1 MNKIINNIELNPF
14 LEELE
19 KLNTHL
25 FSRKENDAPL
35 KSVKRKYNLQKVL
48 VANRGEIAKRF
59 FLILH
64 EEGIKSVAVVTDA
77 DKGQSWYEFADE
89 IVFIG
94 DHTNYSNPHMIIAAT
109 LIIHANAIYSGYG
122 FLSENSDF
130 VKLIDTFNALYNLNI
145 IFMGP
150 GYETIHLMGDKINA
164 RKLAHEN
171 GIPLFPSSGII
182 SSGNIEAVKHEADI
196 IGYPVMIKLCAGG
209 GGKGM
214 YSVYSESDLEKA
226 VNSCMRIGAEIYS
239 NSSFYIEKFI
249 KNPIHIEVQIF
260 NGKTIGIRKCA
271 VQRRNQKIIEE
282 SGETFIDEEMN
293 LELLSLAGKIA
304 HLSDYS
310 NNCGAGTVEFLIDQD
325 SGQIGFLEM
334 NTRLQVEYGVTDQS
348 LGIDLAKCH
357 ILLYDGRENEFDYLD
372 RLNHNVNSRNHS
384 IECRI
389 YAEDPENGYQ
399 PSPGIITE
407 IDLPT
412 FNGIRCDFGFR
423 DGDKILSMYDPMIG
437 KLIVH
442 GQTRHEALIRTE
454 RALQELYI
462 KGVKTNIPQLLN
474 IVRHPEFARGD
485 YNNRI
490 ISIIEEDKLFDGKNT
505 TDKPNHNHI
514 IFGAFA
520 EYVELL
526 KQTVS
531 EFFII
536 SNVKGITNTPINRAR
551 SRVTIEHDHQ
561 IYKVEFIQL
570 SFDSY
575 YTIINDKYDGK
586 LILNFA
592 NEKSDDLI
600 LMYRDKSYRVRVDR
614 KNEFLTLKLKDDA
627 TNKINYYN
635 LKIIHESYHENNNV
649 EIIRSPFQGTFISLC
664 NDISLDDK
672 ISAGDPLF
680 ILSAM
685 KMETTICSPVEG
697 RVTYIFTDEYN
708 SKYRESNRGKN
719 SAAGKTIREG
729 EILIKIETSPDSRIK
744 TAPDSDQQHNILS
757 ADPFELFLSDSFESV
772 IINNP
777 ENFINLIITF
787 FYAIICGFITQ
798 EYVVEKLHRIIRG
811 IKFYR
816 WKELFSNTLTDSIE
830 KIVLHYIYIK
840 KIFSSTVSSDGVSF
854 CEELDIFIIQFN
866 DAEINL
872 SPNFNSL
879 FLKVLNYYGI
889 PETDL
894 TLKSS
899 RKQLQQI
906 LFYMKQSYRFIQ
918 EHPDY
923 IKYIVYIL
931 PLLKI
936 PQDRILEITGLLLER
951 EETEK
956 DDTLAKYIKNEIYNK
971 INNHGITLF
980 SYQDHGISE
989 IKYLFDCP
997 GPDSEDYIGKI
1008 CRNSLNNPEPSLI
1021 PDNITDRQKQELA
1034 LHIALLKKKY
1044 NVNRLKSPIP
1054 DIILLRLEDLISEE
1068 SLYAA
1073 FSVLDLAG
1081 PDSEDVYETI
1091 ERAAGNAA
1099 AVVSLYQ
1106 DIKPSEFNW
1115 IHIIIKGMTL
1125 TFESNTSNPNK
1136 FSFNETQLTLT
1147 SALTSIRSKS
1157 RIKGVFECDFQL
1169 TGNEPAKKR
1178 KLFFNSDNVFEFI
1191 YNSDSGNLYHD
1202 SRAYNL
1208 SNQKIFSLNK
1218 WPVEIWADE
1227 CFDSG
1232 TLNEIRIE
1240 SIDYYLSNSAG
1251 NNPVSN
1257 NVGAKIFTG
1266 KISGN
1271 DACFFMKDSG
1281 INGGATGNLEGLKYI
1296 AAAYISFLK
1305 GWPFYVWNDGAG
1317 ANIKEGIVSLN
1328 RGAEGFMMNSLLVN
1342 GDFVKFRNYVNHNPD
1357 PVLKKM
1363 FKTLDEKFNFN
1374 HTDDSADDTA
1384 DRRKLS
1390 VVAVGIGSSA
1400 GLDVYGSSQA
1410 VLQIMLDSNESYRV
1424 LTGSNVIQSVIGEKI
1439 SNYEIGGAEILG
1451 RRAGII
1457 DLIAD
1462 NKIHLINIIRKINSF
1477 FSIENSSPLINR
1489 KNEASLNTAVKP
1501 NEMIMLTESIISANV
1516 DDGEFIELK
1525 KDYYGAESVIGGL
1538 AKIGGRHTLII
1549 GTRTHF
1555 GHRSS
1560 VSVIKTLELLK
1571 ISHQTSINEILIFGR
1586 NWLQPEILEDNNFRP
1601 QLDFMNVIQK
1611 KAGLRIHIIMHVDGL
1626 KLFYLNNAADIIIF
1640 IRNSSLLPSDSTLV
1654 KKNST
1659 FIVDSLNEA
1668 FDLSCKIINTVTPA
1682 DSGSSIDYKYKIPSI
1697 PSDPAIPYDIINSV
1711 ILPVFDD
1718 GSFIEFYKEM
1728 NTISG
1733 SSLITGIARLNGV
1746 TSGIIADQPL
1756 QKGGAA
1762 DAYGTEKF
1770 RVFTQ
1775 LLNRLNI
1782 PLIMLS
1788 NSSGFL
1794 PGSQQERL
1802 RIQVIGAESLDVNIL
1817 GQIPVVSVVL
1827 NQNYGGRLIHAFN
1840 KFLRPGIVYLAF
1852 ENSILAVIGVNVAF
1866 DLLYKKEYLKKI
1878 EVCGLDEAEKFKK
1891 DFYSDYLNKARA
1903 SAGGLET
1910 ELVDWIIPDQKEL
1923 REHLIKG
1930 MNLAIK
1936 RCREAFS
1943 G

>member
-1 MNKIINNIELNPF
+1 MNKIINYIELKPY
-14 LEELE
+14 LEELK
-19 KLNTHL
+19 KLNPYL
-25 FSRKENDAPL
+25 FSKKENNASL
-35 KSVKRKYNLQKVL
+35 ESAKRRYNLQKVL
-48 VANRGEIAKRF
+48 IANRGEIAKRF

-64 EEGIKSVAVVTDA
+64 EEGIKSAAVVTDA

-89 IVFIG
+89 VVFIG
-94 DHTNYSNPHMIIAAT
+94 GHTNYSNPHMIIAAT

-130 VKLIDTFNALYNLNI
+130 VKLIDTFNSLYNLNI

-150 GYETIHLMGDKINA
+150 GHETIHLMGDKINA
-164 RKLAHEN
+164 RKLAQEN

-182 SSGNIEAVKHEADI
+182 SSDGIEAVKSEAGR

-214 YSVYSESDLEKA
+214 YSVHSEPELEKA
-226 VNSCMRIGAEIYS
+226 VNSCMRIGTEIYN

-282 SGETFIDEEMN
+282 SGETFIDDRMN
-293 LELLSLAGKIA
+293 LELLALAEKIA
-304 HLSDYS
+304 YLSDYS

-372 RLNHNVNSRNHS
+372 RLKHNLNYRNHS

-389 YAEDPENGYQ
+389 YAEDPENDYQ

-412 FNGIRCDFGFR
+412 FNGIRCDFGFS
-423 DGDKILSMYDPMIG
+423 DGDKILPMYDPMIG

-474 IVRHPEFARGD
+474 IVRHPEFAKGD

-490 ISIIEEDKLFDGKNT
+490 ISIIEQDKISAEKNRP
-505 TDKPNHNHI
+505 DKSNHNHI
-514 IFGAFA
+514 IFGAFV
-520 EYVELL
+520 EYIELL

-536 SNVKGITNTPINRAR
+536 SNAKGITNTPVSRAR
-551 SRVTIEHDHQ
+551 SKITVEHDHQ
-561 IYKVEFIQL
+561 SYTVEFIQL

-575 YTIINDKYDGK
+575 YTIINDKHDGK

-592 NEKSDDLI
+592 NEKSDDII
-600 LMYRDKSYRVRVDR
+600 LMYHDKSYRVRVDR

-635 LKIIHESYHENNNV
+635 LKIIHDSYNESNNV
-649 EIIRSPFQGTFISLC
+649 EIIRSPFQGTFISFC
-664 NDISLDDK
+664 NDVKSGDK
-672 ISAGDPLF
+672 ISIGDPLF
-680 ILSAM
+680 VLSAM
-685 KMETTICSPVEG
+685 KMETTICSTVEG

-708 SKYRESNRGKN
+708 SKSGENNKDK
-719 SAAGKTIREG
+719 AAGKTIREG
-729 EILIKIETSPDSRIK
+729 EILIKIETSPDARQK
-744 TAPDSDQQHNILS
+744 TAPDPDQQYNILS
-757 ADPFELFLSDSFESV
+757 ADPFELFLNDSFESV
-772 IINNP
+772 IIDNP
-777 ENFINLIITF
+777 ENFMDLIITF

-798 EYVVEKLHRIIRG
+798 DYVIEKLHRIIRG

-816 WKELFSNTLTDSIE
+816 WKELFSISLTDSIE

-866 DAEINL
+866 DSDINL

-879 FLKVLNYYGI
+879 FLKVLDYYGI
-889 PETDL
+889 PETDF

-899 RKQLQQI
+899 RKQLHQI
-906 LFYMKQSYRFIQ
+906 LFYMKHSYRFILD
-918 EHPDY
+918 HPDY

-931 PLLKI
+931 PLLNI

-951 EETEK
+951 EEAEK

-971 INNHGITLF
+971 ISGRGITVF
-980 SYQDHGISE
+980 SGQDLGISD
-989 IKYLFDCP
+989 IKYLFDYP

-1008 CRNSLNNPEPSLI
+1008 CRISLNNPEAPLI
-1021 PDNITDRQKQELA
+1021 PDNLTSHQKQNLDH
-1034 LHIALLKKKY
+1034 HIALLNNKY
-1044 NVNRLKSPIP
+1044 NISRLKSPIP
-1054 DIILLRLEDLISEE
+1054 DITIFRLEDLILKE
-1068 SLYAA
+1068 SLYTA
-1073 FSVLDLAG
+1073 FSVLDLTD
-1081 PDSEDVYETI
+1081 PESENVYETI
-1091 ERAAGNAA
+1091 EKAAGNAA

-1106 DIKPSEFNW
+1106 DVKPGALNW

-1125 TFESNTSNPNK
+1125 TFECNTDNSRRLS
-1136 FSFNETQLTLT
+1136 FSKVQLSLS
-1147 SALTSIRSKS
+1147 SALTSAGSKS
-1157 RIKGVFECDFQL
+1157 SIKGIFECDFQL
-1169 TGNEPAKKR
+1169 NGNEPVKLR
-1178 KLFFNSDNVFEFI
+1178 KFFFNSDNIFEFI
-1191 YNSDSGNLYHD
+1191 YNSDSGYLYHD
-1202 SRAYNL
+1202 KKNYNP
-1208 SNQKIFSLNK
+1208 SNQKIISLNK
-1218 WPVEIWADE
+1218 WPVEIWAEE

-1232 TLNEIRIE
+1232 TLDEIRIE
-1240 SIDYYLSNSAG
+1240 SIDYYFSNNAG
-1251 NNPVSN
+1251 NTPELN

-1266 KISGN
+1266 KICGN

-1281 INGGATGNLEGLKYI
+1281 INGGATGDLEGLKYI

-1342 GDFVKFRNYVNHNPD
+1342 GDYVKFRNYIDHNPD
-1357 PVLKKM
+1357 AALKKM
-1363 FKTLDEKFNFN
+1363 FKILDKQFRFNP
-1374 HTDDSADDTA
+1374 ADDAA
-1384 DRRKLS
+1384 DKRRLS
-1390 VVAVGIGSSA
+1390 VTAVGIGSSA

-1462 NKIHLINIIRKINSF
+1462 NKIHLINTIRKINSF
-1477 FSIENSSPLINR
+1477 FSNENRSSVIKR
-1489 KNEASLNTAVKP
+1489 IDKTSLNNAVKR
-1501 NEMIMLTESIISANV
+1501 NEMIILTEEIISANV

-1538 AKIGGRHTLII
+1538 AKIGGHHALIL

-1560 VSVIKTLELLK
+1560 VSVIKTLELLN
-1571 ISHQTSINEILIFGR
+1571 IAHQTSLNEILIFGK

-1601 QLDFMNVIQK
+1601 QLDFMNAIQK
-1611 KAGLRIHIIMHVDGL
+1611 KAGLRIHIIMHADGL

-1640 IRNSSLLPSDSTLV
+1640 IRNSGLPAPDISLAAR
-1654 KKNST
+1654 NST
-1659 FIVDSLNEA
+1659 FIVDSLEES
-1668 FDLSCKIINTVTPA
+1668 FDLSCKIIDTINPA
-1682 DSGSSIDYKYKIPSI
+1682 DSDRNIDYKYKPPSI

-1711 ILPVFDD
+1711 ILPLFDD
-1718 GSFIEFYKEM
+1718 GSFIEFYKDM
-1728 NTISG
+1728 NTLSG
-1733 SSLITGIARLNGV
+1733 SSLITGIAKLNGV
-1746 TSGIIADQPL
+1746 TTGIIADQPL
-1756 QKGGAA
+1756 LKGGAA

-1794 PGSQQERL
+1794 PGSKQERL

-1840 KFLRPGIVYLAF
+1840 KFLRPGIVYLAL

-1866 DLLYKKEYLKKI
+1866 DLLYKKEYLNKI
-1878 EVCGLDEAEKFKK
+1878 EAGKLDEAEKFKK
-1891 DFYSDYLNKARA
+1891 DFYSEYLNKARA
-1903 SAGGLET
+1903 SAGGIDS
-1910 ELVDWIIPDQKEL
+1910 ELVDWIIPDQNEL
-1923 REHLIKG
+1923 RKHLIKG
-1930 MNLAIK
+1930 MDLAVR

>member
-1 MNKIINNIELNPF
+1 MNKIIENIELKPF
-14 LEELE
+14 LDELE
-19 KLNTHL
+19 KLNAHL
-25 FSRKENDAPL
+25 FSRKENNAL
-35 KSVKRKYNLQKVL
+35 LESAKRRFNLQKVL

-130 VKLIDTFNALYNLNI
+130 VKLIDTFNTLYNLNI

-164 RKLAHEN
+164 RKLAQEN

-182 SSGNIEAVKHEADI
+182 SSGDIEAVKSEAGR

-214 YSVYSESDLEKA
+214 YSVHSESDLEKA
-226 VNSCMRIGAEIYS
+226 VNSCMRIGAEIYN

-282 SGETFIDEEMN
+282 SGETFIDDGMS
-293 LELLSLAGKIA
+293 LELLSLSEKIA

-310 NNCGAGTVEFLIDQD
+310 NNCGAGTIEFLIDQD

-372 RLNHNVNSRNHS
+372 RLKHNVSNRNHS

-389 YAEDPENGYQ
+389 YAEDPENDYQ

-423 DGDKILSMYDPMIG
+423 DGDKILPMYDPMIG

-474 IVRHPEFARGD
+474 IVRHPEFAKGD

-490 ISIIEEDKLFDGKNT
+490 ISIIEEDKLFAEKSK
-505 TDKPNHNHI
+505 TDRSSHNHI
-514 IFGAFA
+514 IFGAFV
-520 EYVELL
+520 EYIELL

-536 SNVKGITNTPINRAR
+536 SNVKGITNTPIGRTR
-551 SRVTIEHDHQ
+551 SKITIEHDHQ
-561 IYKVEFIQL
+561 AYTVEFIQL

-575 YTIINDKYDGK
+575 FTIINDKFDGK

-600 LMYRDKSYRVRVDR
+600 LMYRDKSYRVRLDR
-614 KNEFLTLKLKDDA
+614 KNEFLTLKLKDDT

-635 LKIIHESYHENNNV
+635 LKIINDSCHERDNV

-664 NDISLDDK
+664 NDIKLDDK
-672 ISAGDPLF
+672 ITTGDPLF

-685 KMETTICSPVEG
+685 KMETTICSTVEG

-708 SKYRESNRGKN
+708 SKSRENNKDKN
-719 SAAGKTIREG
+719 KAAGKIIREG
-729 EILIKIETSPDSRIK
+729 EILIKIETSPDNRPK
-744 TAPDSDQQHNILS
+744 TAPDPEHQHNISS
-757 ADPFELFLSDSFESV
+757 ADPFELFLNDSFESV
-772 IINNP
+772 IIDNP

-811 IKFYR
+811 IKFYK
-816 WKELFSNTLTDSIE
+816 WKELFSNSLTDSIE
-830 KIVLHYIYIK
+830 KIILHYIYIK

-866 DAEINL
+866 DADINL
-872 SPNFNSL
+872 SPNFNPL
-879 FLKVLNYYGI
+879 FLKILNYYGI

-906 LFYMKQSYRFIQ
+906 LFYMKQSYRFILD
-918 EHPDY
+918 HPDY

-931 PLLKI
+931 PLLNI
-936 PQDRILEITGLLLER
+936 PRDRILEITGQLLER

-971 INNHGITLF
+971 INDSGISLF
-980 SYQDHGISE
+980 SGQDYGISD
-989 IKYLFDCP
+989 IKYLFNYL

-1008 CRNSLNNPEPSLI
+1008 CRSSLEKPEALLI
-1021 PDNITDRQKQELA
+1021 PDNITNHQKQELN
-1034 LHIALLKKKY
+1034 LNIALLNKRY
-1044 NVNRLKSPIP
+1044 NVSRLKSPIL
-1054 DIILLRLEDLISEE
+1054 DIIIFRLEDLITKE

-1073 FSVLDLAG
+1073 FSVLDLSD

-1099 AVVSLYQ
+1099 AVISLYQ
-1106 DIKPSEFNW
+1106 DVKLNALNW
-1115 IHIIIKGMTL
+1115 VHIIIKGMIL
-1125 TFESNTSNPNK
+1125 TFEDNADNSGKLS
-1136 FSFNETQLTLT
+1136 FSKVQMSLT
-1147 SALTSIRSKS
+1147 SALTSSRSKS
-1157 RIKGVFECDFQL
+1157 RIKGIFECDFQL
-1169 TGNEPAKKR
+1169 RDNDPVKLR
-1178 KLFFNSDNVFEFI
+1178 KLFFNSTNTFEFI
-1191 YNSDSGNLYHD
+1191 YNPDSGNLYHD
-1202 SRAYNL
+1202 SKSYNL
-1208 SNQKIFSLNK
+1208 NDQKIFSLSK
-1218 WPVEIWADE
+1218 WPVQIWAEE

-1232 TLNEIRIE
+1232 TLDEIRIE
-1240 SIDYYLSNSAG
+1240 SIDYYFSNSTG

-1257 NVGAKIFTG
+1257 IVGAKIFYG
-1266 KISGN
+1266 KICGN
-1271 DACFFMKDSG
+1271 EACFFMKDSG

-1342 GDFVKFRNYVNHNPD
+1342 GDYLKFRNYIDHNPD
-1357 PVLKKM
+1357 AILKKM
-1363 FKTLDEKFNFN
+1363 FKILDERFSFN
-1374 HTDDSADDTA
+1374 HTDGAADK
-1384 DRRKLS
+1384 RRLS

-1451 RRAGII
+1451 RHAGII

-1462 NKIHLINIIRKINSF
+1462 NKIHLINTIRKVNSF
-1477 FSIENSSPLINR
+1477 FSIENCSPVIKRINE
-1489 KNEASLNTAVKP
+1489 KPINTAVKP

-1525 KDYYGAESVIGGL
+1525 KYYYGAESVIGGL
-1538 AKIGGRHTLII
+1538 AKIGGRHALII

-1571 ISHQTSINEILIFGR
+1571 ISYQTSINEILIFGR

-1611 KAGLRIHIIMHVDGL
+1611 KAGLRIHIIMHIDGL

-1640 IRNSSLLPSDSTLV
+1640 IRNRGLLPSDSSLV
-1654 KKNST
+1654 NKNST
-1659 FIVDSLNEA
+1659 FIVDSLEEA
-1668 FDLSCKIINTVTPA
+1668 FNLSCKIINTIPPA
-1682 DSGSSIDYKYKIPSI
+1682 DSGREIDYKYKLPSI
-1697 PSDPAIPYDIINSV
+1697 PTDPAIPYDIINSV

-1718 GSFIEFYKEM
+1718 GSFVEFYKGM
-1728 NTISG
+1728 NTLSG
-1733 SSLITGIARLNGV
+1733 SSLITGIAKLNGV
-1746 TSGIIADQPL
+1746 TTGIIADQPL

-1762 DAYGTEKF
+1762 DAFGTEKF

-1802 RIQVIGAESLDVNIL
+1802 RIQAIGAESLDVNIL

-1840 KFLRPGIVYLAF
+1840 KFLRPGIVYLAL

-1866 DLLYKKEYLKKI
+1866 DLLYKKEYMKKI
-1878 EVCGLDEAEKFKK
+1878 ETDGLEEAEKFKK
-1891 DFYSDYLNKARA
+1891 DFYSDYINKARA
-1903 SAGGLET
+1903 SAGGVKT
-1910 ELVDWIIPDQKEL
+1910 ELVDWIIPDQNEL

-1930 MNLAIK
+1930 MNLAVI

-1943 G
+1943 E